1 MVRVDLVEH
10 PDGQLCTWKTV
21 SKAKLVEEKK
31 RVKSVVEERLVLA
44 ARSAC
49 PSPFIIG
56 YHARLLPDTEIPPPP
71 DGSFGVSLHFVYQR
85 DKLYGSEV
93 HARYYVASVVC
104 ALHHLHRLQIVVR

>member
-31 RVKSVVEERLVLA
+31 RVKKRGGGTPRACSQISLPVAFHHRL
-44 ARSAC
+44 
-49 PSPFIIG
+49 P
-56 YHARLLPDTEIPPPP
+56 RLLPDTEIPPPP

>member
-1 MVRVDLVEH
+1 MDSCAHGR
-10 PDGQLCTWKTV
+10 PCRKQN
-21 SKAKLVEEKK
+21 SSRRKK